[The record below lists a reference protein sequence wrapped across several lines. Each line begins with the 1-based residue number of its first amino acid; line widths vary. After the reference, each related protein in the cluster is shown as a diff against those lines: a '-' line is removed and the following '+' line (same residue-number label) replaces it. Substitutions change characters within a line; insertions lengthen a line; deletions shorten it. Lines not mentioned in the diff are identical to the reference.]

1 MLRMWIKSVWLLF
14 TVMAVLS
21 VSAEGGTQGKSMAK
35 ALLLSLAVPGAGQH
49 YLGNHARARTMY
61 VAEAGVWSTFAYFR
75 VQGGNRKDRYQEMA
89 GLFAGVGGERN
100 DDYYRALAYYATSEE
115 YNIDVMREARF
126 RYPFDRDKQLE
137 YFDANGFFGG
147 DAWEWRSL
155 DYQAEFRR
163 TRTASKESYRR
174 AVLTTGFAVLN
185 RVVSMVDIYL
195 SFRLE
200 ESRDQAL
207 RPKLRV
213 DRHRD
218 DGFRVY
224 LSAPF

>member
-1 MLRMWIKSVWLLF
+1 MV
-14 TVMAVLS
+14 A
-21 VSAEGGTQGKSMAK
+21 VSAQVEAGTHGKSMTK
-35 ALLLSLAVPGAGQH
+35 ALLLSFVMPGAGQH

-61 VAEAGVWSTFAYFR
+61 VAEAGVWTTFAYFR
-75 VQGGNRKDRYQEMA
+75 VQGDNRKDRYQEMA
-89 GLFAGVGGERN
+89 RLFAGVSGER
-100 DDYYRALAYYATSEE
+100 DDGYYRALAYYVTSED

-126 RYPFDRDKQLE
+126 RYPYDREKQLE
-137 YFDANGFFGG
+137 YFHANGFF
-147 DAWEWRSL
+147 DDDVWEWSSL
-155 DYQAEFRR
+155 AYQSDFRHA
-163 TRTASKESYRR
+163 RTASKESYRR

-200 ESRDQAL
+200 EARDQSS
-207 RPKLRV
+207 RPRLRV
-213 DRHRD
+213 DRHGD